1 MKHHKLEFVISLL
14 LVFLTCASSAANVFA
29 AKSSDDSSL
38 AEYVEQAEKE
48 RSRYGQATDSTIKN
62 IEDQLNER
70 GIDSGSYSGMNY
82 IQFDE
87 RNNKQSGISLFGYG
101 ETHKID
107 KTWSY
112 RVDKPS
118 QSNALSLIHI

>member
-87 RNNKQSGISLFGYG
+87 RNNKQSGISLF
-101 ETHKID
+101 
-107 KTWSY
+107 
-112 RVDKPS
+112 
-118 QSNALSLIHI
+118 